1 MSRSGLG
8 IVSLLLALVLAGG
21 LWAMNVSTAGPTSQ
35 PAKQAESQAQ
45 QVSAAANF
53 GQAAIQLETFH
64 AENGTYIGVAL
75 PASYGVSLVRADA
88 SSYCLQTGTGAAVQ
102 HLVGPGGQPAAGHC
116 Y

>member
-1 MSRSGLG
+1 MSRSGFG
-8 IVSLLLALVLAGG
+8 VVSLLLALVLVGA
-21 LWAMNVSTAGPTSQ
+21 LWGMNASKSGPSSDQ
-35 PAKQAESQAQ
+35 AKQAESQAQ

-75 PASYGVSLVRADA
+75 PPSYGVSLVRADA

-116 Y
+116 